1 MKNLVRFLSL
11 LAALS
16 LGVFAYAGDKKADKE
31 CCKDQAACCKE
42 AKECKDAKDAACCKD
57 GAKAEKKDEKK
68 PGSK

>member
-31 CCKDQAACCKE
+31 CCKDQAACCKDG
-42 AKECKDAKDAACCKD
+42 KDKKDGACCQD